1 MILQKSYHILM
12 LKFHIFDSLY
22 EKNIFNYR
30 TISYV
35 SFFNCGSIYFL
46 INIYSDSSQTALKYL
61 KNTETNINN
70 VLIMTGDFNIRN
82 NSWNSLFPH
91 HSSYYSTLT
100 DIVNSLNL
108 YISKSTNQVPTR
120 YSDNQNDLNL
130 VIDLIFLQ
138 LTSLEFD
145 NHMIHPK

>member
-91 HSSYYSTLT
+91 YSSYCSTLT

-145 NHMIHPK
+145 NHMIYPK

>member
-91 HSSYYSTLT
+91 HSSYRSTLT

-108 YISKSTNQVPTR
+108 CISKSTNQVPTR

>member
-91 HSSYYSTLT
+91 YSSYCSTLT

-145 NHMIHPK
+145 NHMIHSK

>member
-91 HSSYYSTLT
+91 HSSYCSTLT

-120 YSDNQNDLNL
+120 YSDNHNDLNL